1 MGRDLTVKMLGG
13 HEFQVPLSNSML
25 VSELKAK
32 ITQKIGVHAFQQ
44 RLAIYPSGMALQDRV
59 PLASQ
64 GLGPGSTILL
74 VVDSCHEPLSI
85 LVRNDKG
92 RSSTYEVALTQ
103 TVAQLKRQVS
113 QQEGVQE
120 DLFWL
125 TFEGKPMEDQ
135 LPLGEYDLKPLCTVY
150 MNLRLRGGSAEPG
163 RLSRGPPASI

>member
-1 MGRDLTVKMLGG
+1 MGWDLTVKMLGG
-13 HEFQVPLSNSML
+13 QEFQVPLSNSTS

-44 RLAIYPSGMALQDRV
+44 RLAIHPSGTALQDRV

-64 GLGPGSTILL
+64 GLGPGSTVLL

-150 MNLRLRGGSAEPG
+150 MNLRLRGGSVEPG
-163 RLSRGPPASI
+163 GPSR